1 MDFFKKIQGLDL
13 FYRKFI
19 FWFIIISLTIGL
31 GVLFL
36 KNSKKRLENLKTDSF
51 LENFNV
57 QNFKQELK
65 TPWSEQL
72 GEEMKKIEEIIKE
85 MEENSV
91 STSSQE

>member
-1 MDFFKKIQGLDL
+1 MDFFKKIQRLDL
-13 FYRKFI
+13 TYRKFI

-31 GVLFL
+31 GILFL

-51 LENFNV
+51 LEDFNI

-65 TPWSEQL
+65 IPWSEQL
-72 GEEMKKIEEIIKE
+72 GEEMKKMEEMIKE

-91 STSSQE
+91 STSSQQ

>member
-1 MDFFKKIQGLDL
+1 MDFLKKIQRLDL
-13 FYRKFI
+13 TYRKFI
-19 FWFIIISLTIGL
+19 FWFIIIGLTIGL
-31 GVLFL
+31 GILFL

-51 LENFNV
+51 LEDFNI

-85 MEENSV
+85 MEKNSV
-91 STSSQE
+91 STSSQQ

>member
-1 MDFFKKIQGLDL
+1 MNFLKKIQRLDL
-13 FYRKFI
+13 TYRKFI
-19 FWFIIISLTIGL
+19 FWFIIIGLTVGL

-51 LENFNV
+51 LEDLNI
-57 QNFKQELK
+57 QSFKQELK
-65 TPWSEQL
+65 TPWSEQI

>member
-1 MDFFKKIQGLDL
+1 MNFLKKIQRLDL
-13 FYRKFI
+13 TYRKLI

-51 LENFNV
+51 LEGFNI
-57 QNFKQELK
+57 QDFKEELK

-72 GEEMKKIEEIIKE
+72 GEEVKKIEEMIKE
-85 MEENSV
+85 MEENSL
-91 STSSQE
+91 STSSQQ

>member
-1 MDFFKKIQGLDL
+1 MDFLKKIQRLDL

-19 FWFIIISLTIGL
+19 FWFIIVSLTIGL

-51 LENFNV
+51 LENFNI

-91 STSSQE
+91 STSSQQ

>member
-1 MDFFKKIQGLDL
+1 MDFLKKIQRLDL

-19 FWFIIISLTIGL
+19 FWFIIIGLTIGL

-36 KNSKKRLENLKTDSF
+36 KNSKERLENLKTDSF
-51 LENFNV
+51 LEDFNI

-65 TPWSEQL
+65 IPWSEQF
-72 GEEMKKIEEIIKE
+72 GEEIKKIGEMIKE

>member
-1 MDFFKKIQGLDL
+1 MDFLKKIQRLDL
-13 FYRKFI
+13 NHRKFI

-51 LENFNV
+51 LEDFNI

-72 GEEMKKIEEIIKE
+72 GEEVKKIEEMIKE
-85 MEENSV
+85 MEKNAV
-91 STSSQE
+91 STSSQQ

>member
-1 MDFFKKIQGLDL
+1 MDFLKKIQRLDL

-19 FWFIIISLTIGL
+19 FWFIIVSLTIGL
-31 GVLFL
+31 SVLFL

-51 LENFNV
+51 LENFNI

-91 STSSQE
+91 STSSQQ

>member
-1 MDFFKKIQGLDL
+1 MDFLKKIQRLDL
-13 FYRKFI
+13 TYRKFI

-31 GVLFL
+31 GILFL
-36 KNSKKRLENLKTDSF
+36 KSSKKRLENLKTDSF
-51 LENFNV
+51 LEDFNI

-85 MEENSV
+85 MEKNSV
-91 STSSQE
+91 STSSQQ